1 MKKAM
6 MDYWVDLVTGSAFVF
21 SAISGL
27 VFLLP
32 GDAATGILGISY
44 QAWNS
49 LHTWSS
55 LALIAGVGAHLALH
69 WKWMVSMTRR
79 MLSPTGR
86 RAAPK
91 VAPEPV
97 PAEAKGT
104 LMNRRTFLALG
115 SATAVATGLLV
126 AGKAAL
132 DAAPVEVGS
141 TTSETSST
149 TSEIS
154 STTQGGRVACPRGL
168 VNDPYPG
175 KCRHYVDTT
184 GDGFCDYSV
193 PG

>member
-1 MKKAM
+1 MKKTT
-6 MDYWVDLVTGSAFVF
+6 MDYWVDLAIGGALVF

-32 GDAATGILGISY
+32 GDATTGVLGISY
-44 QAWNS
+44 QVWNS

-86 RAAPK
+86 REAPK
-91 VAPEPV
+91 AAPEPA

-104 LMNRRTFLALG
+104 LASRRTFLALG
-115 SATAVATGLLV
+115 GAAAVAAGLLV
-126 AGKAAL
+126 AGRAVL
-132 DAAPVEVGS
+132 DAAPAEVRS

-149 TSEIS
+149 T
-154 STTQGGRVACPRGL
+154 QRGRVACPRGL

-175 KCRHYVDTT
+175 KCKHYVDTT